1 MFFEYLANVHD
12 ILTKFSEMYK
22 LLSKINAEK
31 INYYA
36 LFLLAFS
43 LNFPQEI
50 VIYTVA
56 LWVLTCLPILRF
68 KTPIRVQ
75 NVSNIPLFL
84 LVFLFLGRILIA
96 IYHSDLSVFVTK
108 QLIDTQLPLLLL
120 PLILIFQANKL
131 IEPSKVLFMYIIG
144 CFVSS
149 IVGVVCFYLFRFG
162 VLDPYTHLIFVP
174 LRDVNSSMADDIILF
189 QGYISPFYKHR
200 AAMGA
205 NLVMAI
211 ACLIYLVKSVG
222 GVKGWRLVV
231 VCFVAIFFACVIYA
245 TGSRSGLL
253 SLFSILIISLI
264 YLLFNKRK
272 KRLVIGFVLIGA
284 LLSGCMSLKT
294 TRSLL
299 ASEVSSLD
307 YDRIKTAD
315 PRFQIW
321 ESAIEIIKENPVV
334 GVGYS
339 EAKPRL
345 IERNKS
351 RGLKEFAKAR
361 FNSHNQ
367 FLQFSLESGI
377 WAAVLY
383 AIFLLPIYFGR
394 ENRYLSFSFST
405 LFFSYSMFEDS
416 LLLINGV
423 STLVFFITML
433 YLLSN
438 KRQKLTE

>member
-1 MFFEYLANVHD
+1 VHD
-12 ILTKFSEMYK
+12 ILTKFSKMHK

-31 INYYA
+31 INYFA

-43 LNFPQEI
+43 INFPQEI
-50 VIYTVA
+50 VIYTLA
-56 LWVLTCLPILRF
+56 FWLLTSLPTLQFRITNIVR
-68 KTPIRVQ
+68 K
-75 NVSNIPLFL
+75 VSNIPLFL
-84 LVFLFLGRILIA
+84 LTLLFLGRILIA
-96 IYHSDLSVFVTK
+96 IYHSDLSVLVTK
-108 QLIDTQLPLLLL
+108 QLLDTQLPLLLL
-120 PLILIFQANKL
+120 PFILIFQVNKL
-131 IEPSKVLFMYIIG
+131 IEPGKVLLMYIAG

-149 IVGVVCFYLFRFG
+149 IVAVICFYLFRFG
-162 VLDPYTHLIFVP
+162 ILNPWAHLLFVP
-174 LRDVNSSMADDIILF
+174 LRDVNSTIADDIILF
-189 QGYISPFYKHR
+189 QGYISPFFKHR

-211 ACLIYLVKSVG
+211 ACLIYLAKRDG
-222 GVKGWRLVV
+222 GFKRWRLVA
-231 VCFVAIFFACVIYA
+231 VCFVAIFFVCVIYA
-245 TGSRSGLL
+245 TGSRSGLI

-272 KRLVIGFVLIGA
+272 KRLVIGFFLIAA

-299 ASEVSSLD
+299 TSEVTSLD
-307 YDRIKTAD
+307 YDRIRTAD

-321 ESAIEIIKENPVV
+321 ESAIEIINENPLV

-339 EAKPRL
+339 EVKSLL
-345 IERNKS
+345 IEKNRA
-351 RGLKEFAKAR
+351 RGLKKIAKER
-361 FNSHNQ
+361 LNSHNQ

-383 AIFLLPIYFGR
+383 AMFLLPIYFGR
-394 ENRYLSFSFST
+394 ENKYLSFSFST
-405 LFFSYSMFEDS
+405 LFFLYSMFEDS

-423 STLVFFITML
+423 SALVFFITML

-438 KRQKLTE
+438 TRKELTES

>member
-1 MFFEYLANVHD
+1 VHD
-12 ILTKFSEMYK
+12 ILTKFSKMHK

-43 LNFPQEI
+43 INFPQEI
-50 VIYTVA
+50 VIYTLA
-56 LWVLTCLPILRF
+56 FWLLTSLPTHQFRTTNIVR
-68 KTPIRVQ
+68 K
-75 NVSNIPLFL
+75 VSNIPLFL
-84 LVFLFLGRILIA
+84 LTLLFLGRILIA
-96 IYHSDLSVFVTK
+96 IYHSDLSVLVTK
-108 QLIDTQLPLLLL
+108 QLLDTQLPLLLL
-120 PLILIFQANKL
+120 PFILIFQVNKL
-131 IEPSKVLFMYIIG
+131 IEPGKVLLMYIAG

-149 IVGVVCFYLFRFG
+149 IVAVICFYLFRFG
-162 VLDPYTHLIFVP
+162 ILNPWAHLLFVP
-174 LRDVNSSMADDIILF
+174 LRDVNSTIADDIILF
-189 QGYISPFYKHR
+189 QGYISPFFKHR

-211 ACLIYLVKSVG
+211 ACLIYLAKRDG
-222 GVKGWRLVV
+222 GFKRWRLVA
-231 VCFVAIFFACVIYA
+231 VCFVAIFFVCVIYA
-245 TGSRSGLL
+245 TGSRSGLI

-272 KRLVIGFVLIGA
+272 KRLVIGFFLIAA

-299 ASEVSSLD
+299 TSEVTSLD
-307 YDRIKTAD
+307 YDKIRTAD
-315 PRFQIW
+315 PRFRIW

-339 EAKPRL
+339 EVKPLL
-345 IERNKS
+345 IEKNKS
-351 RGLKEFAKAR
+351 RGLKEFANER
-361 FNSHNQ
+361 LNSHNQ

-377 WAAVLY
+377 WVTVLY
-383 AIFLLPIYFGR
+383 AIFLLPIYFGN
-394 ENRYLSFSFST
+394 ENRYLSISFST
-405 LFFSYSMFEDS
+405 LFFLYSMFEDS

-423 STLVFFITML
+423 SALVFFITML

-438 KRQKLTE
+438 TRKELTES